1 MIEALLKAL
10 RCKPVRNRLSFERV
24 IDYLELLL
32 ESSVDD
38 LPDNVCKNF
47 FKLGLLADKNIVSGN
62 PDKDDF
68 VTRIKRNHAIVERIS
83 NLEQAERQSITNYY
97 SRNSIDKAVPRLIL
111 NYYKTKNVELLKQMD
126 LEDIESCFKA
136 MKERPT
142 HPRPQK
148 NPVVKPATL
157 AAQLVFDETP
167 EKIDDALNQIGQSLD
182 ERTNPNKSERVE
194 LDVNGTK
201 LQVKA
206 EPLTEKVAE
215 ELTSDADLGG
225 VIRADVDSPNEAI
238 KDYEKYEFV
247 PFKKDYLDTVRND
260 LQRISALVTD
270 GEQISPYLDKFL
282 AARDAIVPYRK
293 RLQDAPMLQVLSKH
307 AKFEEYIRAYEHLL
321 NAINEDF
328 PKIWGVASSNAKAII
343 NTVMSLDYV
352 FVIGESKLHAM
363 PTPLHP
369 LYLWKYVELAKEILS
384 SKGMSSIEDG
394 CLSEDDKAFIIR
406 KAEDIPDPLSITLLP
421 VTVTER
427 NAAFLPLSGRIGL
440 LPVYSNVPLVNQ
452 SESGI
457 DTLKQAIIRYICLYP
472 HAGAMLKISFV
483 DPPSIEVIVSMLK
496 ALNSD
501 REFNINGIEVTVY
514 RTK

>member
-1 MIEALLKAL
+1 MSRILLTNVAVNLVNKYVASQEYGVSLINIPDFDYGTFSSKLIDKKAIAIFFLGFTKEATEQLQATLPVLENVQYSFSVEEAEESRNSGDETIFRVLIIKRTELEKISSLRWFPEISLEKVYTQSCDFVKKELKNTNFVIEALLKAL

-83 NLEQAERQSITNYY
+83 NLEQAERKSITNYY

-148 NPVVKPATL
+148 NPVVKPTTL

-215 ELTSDADLGG
+215 ELTSDVDLGG

-293 RLQDAPMLQVLSKH
+293 RLQDAPMLQVL
-307 AKFEEYIRAYEHLL
+307 
-321 NAINEDF
+321 
-328 PKIWGVASSNAKAII
+328 
-343 NTVMSLDYV
+343 
-352 FVIGESKLHAM
+352 
-363 PTPLHP
+363 
-369 LYLWKYVELAKEILS
+369 
-384 SKGMSSIEDG
+384 
-394 CLSEDDKAFIIR
+394 
-406 KAEDIPDPLSITLLP
+406 
-421 VTVTER
+421 
-427 NAAFLPLSGRIGL
+427 
-440 LPVYSNVPLVNQ
+440 
-452 SESGI
+452 
-457 DTLKQAIIRYICLYP
+457 
-472 HAGAMLKISFV
+472 
-483 DPPSIEVIVSMLK
+483 
-496 ALNSD
+496 
-501 REFNINGIEVTVY
+501 
-514 RTK
+514 